1 MHAKETAS
9 THPGMPV
16 LQTNGDRHCFGN
28 AAIAL
33 NWTVRHQHLA
43 GFALT
48 DRVHAR
54 TLPVTA
60 PFALSLADGRTLG
73 NADLKLLAPLRE
85 ATLSAHPNASRL
97 AERIA
102 GRRVHAILGDEQG
115 LLRVEWSVEQRE
127 SSQYLRLQVAI

>member
-1 MHAKETAS
+1 MNQAPASPRASSMHAKETVS
-9 THPGMPV
+9 THPGTPAS
-16 LQTNGDRHCFGN
+16 QTNGDWHSLGN

-43 GFALT
+43 DFALT
-48 DRVHAR
+48 DRVHVR

-73 NADLKLLAPLRE
+73 IGDLKLLAPLRE
-85 ATLSAHPNASRL
+85 ETLSANPNASRL

-115 LLRVEWSVEQRE
+115 RLRVEW
-127 SSQYLRLQVAI
+127 